1 MIQKAELF
9 VLPAHMSATDL
20 HQSLKRSAI
29 IILSVAQ
36 VSSHEIGILLNLKA
50 GTRLEAL
57 IKLLL
62 DNSALIVLI
71 IWFEKVS
78 QRMML
83 YISDSR
89 QKLQIVS
96 G

>member
-1 MIQKAELF
+1 MTASSSSREVGGSSCPEKMIQKAELF

-36 VSSHEIGILLNLKA
+36 VSSHGIGILLNLKA

-62 DNSALIVLI
+62 DNSALIVLCLR
-71 IWFEKVS
+71 K
-78 QRMML
+78 
-83 YISDSR
+83 SR
-89 QKLQIVS
+89 KE
-96 G
+96 